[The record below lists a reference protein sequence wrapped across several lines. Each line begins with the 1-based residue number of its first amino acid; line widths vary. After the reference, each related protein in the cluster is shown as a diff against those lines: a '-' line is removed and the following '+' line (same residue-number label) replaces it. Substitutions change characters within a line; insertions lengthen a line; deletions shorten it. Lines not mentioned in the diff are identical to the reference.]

1 MSGRVLL
8 YVQNLLG
15 LGHLRRAAVI
25 ARALVADGMEVA
37 FVSGG
42 VPQPAIDLGGAR
54 LIQLPPAR
62 VADER
67 FSPILDADGRP
78 IDDGWRDRRR
88 RALLDAFAAS
98 RPALLLIEL
107 FPFGRRAFRF
117 ELLPLLETARA
128 GRPRPLILSSVRDI
142 LVDKGRP
149 ERTEEVVELVHRA
162 FDRVLVHG
170 DPGLAPLERS
180 FPAATRI
187 ADRIDYTGYIVEAA
201 PAPSPSSQREGTGE
215 VLVTAGGGAVAA
227 PLIEAAIA
235 ARSLGAA
242 VDRPWRIVT
251 GPGYPEDLWRR
262 LVAEAPPGI
271 VLERFRPDLSAL
283 YSRCALSISQ
293 AGYNTVAEVL
303 AAGARAVLV
312 PFGRGGESEQP
323 LRARLLAE
331 RGLAT
336 VVAEE
341 DLTPA
346 RLAQAVDRALAL
358 PPPVAVG
365 HGLNLDGSSRT
376 AALIRKMLVAAP

>member
-1 MSGRVLL
+1 MSGRVFL

-15 LGHLRRAAVI
+15 LGHLRRAALI
-25 ARALVADGMEVA
+25 ARALAADGLEVA

-42 VPQPAIDLGGAR
+42 MPQPGIDLGGAR

-67 FSPILDADGRP
+67 FSPILDAEGRP
-78 IDDGWRDRRR
+78 IDDAWRDRRR
-88 RALLDAFAAS
+88 QTLLDAFAVI
-98 RPALLLIEL
+98 RPDLLLIEL

-128 GRPRPLILSSVRDI
+128 RRSRPHILSSVRDI

-149 ERTEEVVELVHRA
+149 ERTEEVVATIDRF

-170 DPGLAPLERS
+170 DPKLAPLERS
-180 FPAATRI
+180 FPAASRI
-187 ADRIDYTGYIVEAA
+187 ADRLDYTGYIVETV
-201 PAPSPSSQREGTGE
+201 APSTPSRREGVGE

-235 ARSLGAA
+235 ARSLGSAA
-242 VDRPWRIVT
+242 ERPWRIVA
-251 GPGYPEDLWRR
+251 GPGYPEDRWRR
-262 LVAEAPPGI
+262 LLADAPPGI
-271 VLERFRPDLSAL
+271 MLERFRPDLPAL

-303 AAGARAVLV
+303 MAGARAVLV

-331 RGLAT
+331 RSLAT

-346 RLAQAVDRALAL
+346 TLAEAVDRALAL
-358 PPPVAVG
+358 PPPVAAG
-365 HGLNLDGSSRT
+365 RGLDLDGSSRT